1 MKKILFISKYLSTSQ
16 NGFETR
22 LACLIKYFK
31 KYNYDVLAITSSFS
45 LKKEKFKN
53 QFTKKKLDGVN
64 YIFIKEN
71 NNYSLYSFQRIFSW
85 INFEIN
91 LLKLN
96 FNKLGFVPDII
107 YVSSLSLLTI
117 INGII
122 LKKKFNTKLVFEMR
136 DLWPYLLYTTG
147 KFSKYNPLIILLGY
161 IEKIGI
167 YYSDLVVG
175 LVPRIKNYLQ
185 YREFPNKKFL
195 FSSFPV
201 NKRFFLKKKI
211 DLNIDNTFFNIC
223 YAGNFGFDN
232 HLQALFDMIP
242 EINDK
247 KIKFHFFGTGSLK
260 EDFKR
265 KYNLSKNINFYEPVS
280 YKNMHSVLVQM
291 DCLILSFGF
300 NNKYPLFGYEL
311 NKINNY
317 IMSQKPIIVL
327 GSKKNLSRKRGE
339 FIFVSKNSSLIL
351 KKKINLIINNYNHFL
366 KIAKTNKLNLLKNNN
381 ENRIC
386 EEIILELKKL

>member
-1 MKKILFISKYLSTSQ
+1 MKKILFISKYLHTEKDGMES
-16 NGFETR
+16 R
-22 LACLIKYFK
+22 LANLIKNIK
-31 KYNYDVLAITSSFS
+31 KKNFTVAAITSSK
-45 LKKEKFKN
+45 LENVNKVYY
-53 QFTKKKLDGVN
+53 KKKINNVN
-64 YIFIKEN
+64 YFFIKEYFK
-71 NNYSLYSFQRIFSW
+71 YSHFSYRRILSW
-85 INFEIN
+85 FCFEYRVLRFNFKKI
-91 LLKLN
+91 K
-96 FNKLGFVPDII
+96 FKPDVI

-117 INGII
+117 LNGIY
-122 LKKKFNTKLVFEMR
+122 LKKKFKAKLIFEMR
-136 DLWPYLLYTTG
+136 DLWPYFLYTTG

-161 IEKIGI
+161 IEKLGI

-175 LVPRIKNYLQ
+175 LIPQIGNYLQ

-201 NKRFFLKKKI
+201 NKRFFLKRKI
-211 DLNIDNTFFNIC
+211 DLNIDKFFFNIC

-242 EINDK
+242 ETDDK

-265 KYNLSKNINFYEPVS
+265 KYNLSKNINFYEPVP

-291 DCLILSFGF
+291 DCLIVSFGF
-300 NNKYPLFGYEL
+300 NDKYPLFGYEL

-327 GSKKNLSRKRGE
+327 GSEKNLSRKRGE

-386 EEIILELKKL
+386 EEIISKLKKL

>member
-1 MKKILFISKYLSTSQ
+1 MKKILFISKYLYTEKD
-16 NGFETR
+16 GMETR
-22 LACLIKYFK
+22 LANLIKNIK
-31 KYNYDVLAITSSFS
+31 KKNFTIAAITSSK
-45 LKKEKFKN
+45 LENVNKVYY
-53 QFTKKKLDGVN
+53 KKKINNVN
-64 YIFIKEN
+64 YFFIKEYFK
-71 NNYSLYSFQRIFSW
+71 YSHFDYRRILSW
-85 INFEIN
+85 FHFEYRVLRFDFKKI
-91 LLKLN
+91 K
-96 FNKLGFVPDII
+96 FKPDII
-107 YVSSLSLLTI
+107 YISSLSLLTI
-117 INGII
+117 LNGIY
-122 LKKKFNTKLVFEMR
+122 LKKKFKAKLIFEMR
-136 DLWPYLLYTTG
+136 DLWPYFLYTTG

-161 IEKIGI
+161 IEKLGI
-167 YYSDLVVG
+167 YHSDLVVG
-175 LVPRIKNYLQ
+175 LIPRIRNYLQ

-195 FSSFPV
+195 FSSFPI

-211 DLNIDNTFFNIC
+211 DLNIDNSFFNIC

-232 HLQALFDMIP
+232 HLQVLFDMIP
-242 EINDK
+242 EMNDK

-265 KYNLSKNINFYEPVS
+265 KYNLSKNINFYEPVP

-291 DCLILSFGF
+291 DCMIVSFGF
-300 NNKYPLFGYEL
+300 NDKYPLFGYEL

-317 IMSQKPIIVL
+317 IMSQKPIIAL
-327 GSKKNLSRKRGE
+327 GSEKNLSRKRGE

-386 EEIILELKKL
+386 EEIISELKKL